1 MKDRDRLATM
11 LRAAAR
17 PRKSRARSI
26 VCYDAAWAGL
36 PRLTV
41 YDPPSRRKAGG
52 SKRTQRAV
60 AVRPIAPPPNCTQL
74 VLL

>member
-1 MKDRDRLATM
+1 MSDRKRLMRM
-11 LRAAAR
+11 LKSASR
-17 PRKSRARSI
+17 PNRKRPI

-36 PRLTV
+36 PRITV

-52 SKRTQRAV
+52 RKRTRWTVPA
-60 AVRPIAPPPNCTQL
+60 RPIRLQHPEQL

>member
-1 MKDRDRLATM
+1 VTERDRLM
-11 LRAAAR
+11 QVLKRAAR
-17 PRKSRARSI
+17 PKRKRAI

-36 PRLTV
+36 PRITV

-52 SKRTQRAV
+52 RKRTRRTVPA
-60 AVRPIAPPPNCTQL
+60 RPIRLPHPEQL